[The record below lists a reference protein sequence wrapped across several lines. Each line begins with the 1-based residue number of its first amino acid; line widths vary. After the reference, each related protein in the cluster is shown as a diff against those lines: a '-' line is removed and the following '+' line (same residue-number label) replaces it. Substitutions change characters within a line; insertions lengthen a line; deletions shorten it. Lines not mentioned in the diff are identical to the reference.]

1 MKKKPEKGRKPNG
14 QFDKG
19 NEFSPGTQKK
29 FTPEELKVKSEA
41 YFRYCDENPLQ
52 VAEMVRG
59 GDMAGAII
67 HVPRARP
74 YTFEG
79 LCDFIRITPRNL
91 MEYEKDPRYQH
102 IYTHVRNKIRMNQL
116 EGATANIYNASIV
129 ARMNN
134 LVDSKKVEHEGELKV
149 KQITGMEIK

>member
-1 MKKKPEKGRKPNG
+1 
-14 QFDKG
+14 DAA
-19 NEFSPGTQKK
+19 GT
-29 FTPEELKVKSEA
+29 V
-41 YFRYCDENPLQ
+41 
-52 VAEMVRG
+52 
-59 GDMAGAII
+59 I

-79 LCDFIRITPRNL
+79 LCNFLNIAPNNL
-91 MEYEKDPRYQH
+91 MTYNNDPRYH
-102 IYTHVRNKIRMNQL
+102 NIYTHIRNKIRMNQL